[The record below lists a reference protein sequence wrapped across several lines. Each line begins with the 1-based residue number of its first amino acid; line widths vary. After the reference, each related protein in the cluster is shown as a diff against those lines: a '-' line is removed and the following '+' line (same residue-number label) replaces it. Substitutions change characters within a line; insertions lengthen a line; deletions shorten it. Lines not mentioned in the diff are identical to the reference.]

1 MTLHL
6 PLTVNVIIFLA
17 AALGVWFA
25 GNGLANDAD
34 DVSDRTG
41 LGSEFVGLVLLA
53 TATSLPEIVTTS
65 AAAVAGNAALVLG
78 NLFGGITMQT
88 AILAAAD
95 ALLVT
100 GVLTMYPRK
109 PTHALEAI
117 LLVVLLSVLLA
128 ACIFGD
134 REVALGVGAGTI
146 LLGLFYAGSIWLLRR
161 YDANSDWI
169 PLDLPEAVPAA
180 LPQTSSHRPK
190 RSAGVSLS
198 RLYLRMSGYSALILI
213 GGIALVT
220 SAEAIAGQSG
230 LGASFV
236 GVTVLAA
243 ATSLPEIST
252 TFAAVRLGAYTLAIS
267 NIFGSNLIMLALLLP
282 ADMLYRDGT
291 LLAAAGKSEL
301 LALIFGLMVTAIYV
315 TGILVR
321 RKPKVLGMGLDS
333 ACVLAVYAT
342 SLAVLY
348 AVR

>member
-6 PLTVNVIIFLA
+6 PLAANVIIFLA

-41 LGSEFVGLVLLA
+41 LGSQFVGLVLLA

-134 REVALGVGAGTI
+134 REVAFGVGAGTM

-169 PLDLPEAVPAA
+169 PLDLPEA
-180 LPQTSSHRPK
+180 LPEPNSHRPK
-190 RSAGVSLS
+190 RQADVSLS
-198 RLYLRMSGYSALILI
+198 RLYLRMSGYSSLILI
-213 GGIALVT
+213 GGIVLVT
-220 SAEAIAGQSG
+220 SAEAIAQQSG
-230 LGASFV
+230 LGASFI
-236 GVTVLAA
+236 GVTVLAT

-252 TFAAVRLGAYTLAIS
+252 TFAAVRLGAYTMAIS

-291 LLAAAGKSEL
+291 LLAGAGKSEL

>member
-6 PLTVNVIIFLA
+6 PLAANVIIFLA

-134 REVALGVGAGTI
+134 REVAFGVGAGTM

-169 PLDLPEAVPAA
+169 PLDLPEALPVPN
-180 LPQTSSHRPK
+180 SHRPK
-190 RSAGVSLS
+190 RTTDVSLS
-198 RLYLRMSGYSALILI
+198 RLYVRMSGYSALILI
-213 GGIALVT
+213 GGIVLVT
-220 SAEAIAGQSG
+220 SAEAIADQSG
-230 LGASFV
+230 LGASFI
-236 GVTVLAA
+236 GVTVLAT

-252 TFAAVRLGAYTLAIS
+252 TFAAVRLGAYTMAIS

>member
-6 PLTVNVIIFLA
+6 PLAANVIIFLA

-41 LGSEFVGLVLLA
+41 LGSQFVGLVLLA

-134 REVALGVGAGTI
+134 REVAFGVGAGTM

-169 PLDLPEAVPAA
+169 PLDLPEAQPE
-180 LPQTSSHRPK
+180 PNSHRPK
-190 RSAGVSLS
+190 RPADVSLS
-198 RLYLRMSGYSALILI
+198 RLYLRMSGYSSLILV
-213 GGIALVT
+213 GGIVLVT
-220 SAEAIAGQSG
+220 SAEAIAQQSG
-230 LGASFV
+230 LGASFI
-236 GVTVLAA
+236 GVTVLAT

-252 TFAAVRLGAYTLAIS
+252 TFAAVRLGAYTMAIS

-291 LLAAAGKSEL
+291 LLAGAGKSEL

-333 ACVLAVYAT
+333 ACVLGVYGT